1 MAQSPGE
8 TSEGLSP
15 TFLELLRLEPLR
27 ELTVLDVGTGAGR
40 LALALAP
47 LCRAV
52 VGIDREAR
60 QIDEA
65 RKNAAAAGLA
75 NVRFVVGDVEVE
87 EYAPFKPD
95 MVVAHLCMSSAIAE
109 RAGRVLRP
117 GRVFAFVAFHADQWK
132 ETGHPSRFARVAIGP
147 AGPPEHGPA
156 FARWLEAGH
165 AATMDYL
172 ARGRDD
178 RLDPDR
184 LLPGCRSVVAVA
196 LAYARDDD
204 PSWAPVA
211 RYARGR
217 DYHDVMRP
225 RLLELAEFIGQTAG
239 GDVRCRAAVDTS
251 ALLERDLA
259 ARAGLGWI
267 GKNTNLLD
275 PSIGS
280 YFFIGTVLTTA
291 ELEWDERLPD
301 RCGTCT
307 ACLDACPTQAFVGS
321 YALDARRCI
330 AYLTIEHRGDIPEE
344 FREAIGEWVFGCDVC
359 QDVCPWNRK
368 AARAREP
375 ALAPTGPLG
384 PLEELFDLD
393 RDACRARFRGSAMW
407 RAKRAG
413 LLRNAAIVLGNRRDR
428 RAVPALRRALDDED
442 IVVRRAAAWA
452 LDRIARGDAG

>member
-1 MAQSPGE
+1 
-8 TSEGLSP
+8 
-15 TFLELLRLEPLR
+15 ELVRLEPLG

-65 RKNAAAAGLA
+65 KKRAAAAGLA

-87 EYAPFKPD
+87 DYAPFKPD

-132 ETGHPSRFARVAIGP
+132 ETGHPSRFAYREVGARRLLKRSG
-147 AGPPEHGPA
+147 
-156 FARWLEAGH
+156 FAVERLVVEREVGH
-165 AATMDYL
+165 AATMDYR

-225 RLLELAEFIGQTAG
+225 RLLELAEFIGRTAG
-239 GDVRCRAAVDTS
+239 GDVRCRAAVDTG

-267 GKNTNLLD
+267 GKNTNLID

-280 YFFIGTVLTTA
+280 YFFIGSVLTTA
-291 ELEWDERLPD
+291 GPEWDYARAD
-301 RCGTCT
+301 RC
-307 ACLDACPTQAFVGS
+307 
-321 YALDARRCI
+321 
-330 AYLTIEHRGDIPEE
+330 
-344 FREAIGEWVFGCDVC
+344 
-359 QDVCPWNRK
+359 
-368 AARAREP
+368 
-375 ALAPTGPLG
+375 
-384 PLEELFDLD
+384 
-393 RDACRARFRGSAMW
+393 
-407 RAKRAG
+407 
-413 LLRNAAIVLGNRRDR
+413 
-428 RAVPALRRALDDED
+428 
-442 IVVRRAAAWA
+442 
-452 LDRIARGDAG
+452 

>member
-15 TFLELLRLEPLR
+15 TFLELLRLEPLGK
-27 ELTVLDVGTGAGR
+27 LTVLDVGTGAGR

-65 RKNAAAAGLA
+65 KKRAAAAGLA

-87 EYAPFKPD
+87 DYAPFKPD

-132 ETGHPSRFARVAIGP
+132 ETGHPSRFAYREVGARRLLKRSG
-147 AGPPEHGPA
+147 

-172 ARGRDD
+172 SRGRDD

-225 RLLELAEFIGQTAG
+225 RLVELAEFIGQTAR
-239 GDVRCRAAVDTS
+239 GDVPCRPALGPS
-251 ALLERDLA
+251 APLQPGPPGR
-259 ARAGLGWI
+259 ARA
-267 GKNTNLLD
+267 
-275 PSIGS
+275 
-280 YFFIGTVLTTA
+280 
-291 ELEWDERLPD
+291 
-301 RCGTCT
+301 
-307 ACLDACPTQAFVGS
+307 
-321 YALDARRCI
+321 
-330 AYLTIEHRGDIPEE
+330 
-344 FREAIGEWVFGCDVC
+344 
-359 QDVCPWNRK
+359 
-368 AARAREP
+368 
-375 ALAPTGPLG
+375 
-384 PLEELFDLD
+384 
-393 RDACRARFRGSAMW
+393 
-407 RAKRAG
+407 
-413 LLRNAAIVLGNRRDR
+413 
-428 RAVPALRRALDDED
+428 
-442 IVVRRAAAWA
+442 
-452 LDRIARGDAG
+452 